1 MDMEI
6 KKIMVVGAGQMGGGI
21 AQVAAQAGYSV
32 ILHDISDD
40 LVQKGLAG
48 IRKQL
53 DKAVGK
59 EKISQ
64 ADRDAALERI
74 RTTTSLEEVRDRD
87 LVIEAV
93 VEKMEVKAEVFAT
106 LDRNAPKGAIL
117 ATNTS
122 SLPITRIG
130 ASTNRPSRVI
140 GMHFM
145 NPVPVMKLVEVI
157 NGLATAPEV
166 TATVK
171 EVAETLGKVP
181 VECRDVPGFVSNRVL
196 MVMINE
202 AIWELYE
209 GVASAEGIDSIMK
222 MGMNHPMGP
231 LALADLIGLD
241 TVLSVM
247 NVLLEGYNDPKYRP
261 APLLRSYV
269 DAGWLG
275 RKSGRGFYDYS

>member
-1 MDMEI
+1 MAI
-6 KKIMVVGAGQMGGGI
+6 QNIMVVGAGQMGSGI
-21 AQVAAQAGYSV
+21 AQVAAQAGYSAV
-32 ILHDISDD
+32 LHDINYE
-40 LVQKGLAG
+40 LVQKGLSG
-48 IRKQL
+48 IMKQL
-53 DKAVGK
+53 DKAVSK
-59 EKISQ
+59 ERISQ

-74 RTTTSLEEVRDRD
+74 QTTTSLESAKDRD
-87 LVIEAV
+87 LVVEAV
-93 VEKMEVKAEVFAT
+93 VEKMEVKAKVFGE
-106 LDRNAPKGAIL
+106 LDQNAPESAIL

-130 ASTNRPSRVI
+130 ACTNRPGKVI

-157 NGLATAPEV
+157 NGLATDPEV
-166 TATVK
+166 TTTVK
-171 EVAETLGKVP
+171 EVAEKLGKVP

-209 GVASAEGIDSIMK
+209 GVASVEGIDSIMK

-241 TVLSVM
+241 TVLAIM
-247 NVLLEGYNDPKYRP
+247 NVLQEGYGDPKYRP

-275 RKSGRGFYDYS
+275 RKTGRGFYSYQ

>member
-1 MDMEI
+1 MAI
-6 KKIMVVGAGQMGGGI
+6 QNIMVVGAGQMGSGI
-21 AQVAAQAGYSV
+21 AQVAAQSGYSV
-32 ILHDISDD
+32 VLHDISDE
-40 LVQKGLAG
+40 LVQKGVAG
-48 IRKQL
+48 ITKQL

-59 EKISQ
+59 DKISQ
-64 ADRDAALERI
+64 ADRDSALERI
-74 RTTTSLEEVRDRD
+74 RTTTSLEAVKDRD
-87 LVIEAV
+87 LVVEAV
-93 VEKMEVKAEVFAT
+93 VEKMEVKAKVFSE
-106 LDRNAPKGAIL
+106 LDQNAPASAIL

-130 ASTNRPSRVI
+130 AATSRAGQVI

-157 NGLATAPEV
+157 NGLATDPEV
-166 TATVK
+166 TAAVK
-171 EVAETLGKVP
+171 EVAQTLGKVP

-241 TVLSVM
+241 TVLSIM

-275 RKSGRGFYDYS
+275 RKSGRGFYTYG

>member
-1 MDMEI
+1 MAV
-6 KKIMVVGAGQMGGGI
+6 KNIMVVGAGQMGSGI

-32 ILHDISDD
+32 VLHDISDD
-40 LVQKGLAG
+40 LVQKGLSG
-48 IRKQL
+48 IQKQL
-53 DKAVGK
+53 DKAVSKGK
-59 EKISQ
+59 LAE
-64 ADRDAALERI
+64 ADKDGALERI
-74 RTTTSLEEVRDRD
+74 QTTTSLESVKDRD
-87 LVIEAV
+87 LVVEAV
-93 VEKMEVKAEVFAT
+93 VEKMEIKAEVFSK
-106 LDRNAPKGAIL
+106 LDKNAPSSAIL

-130 ASTNRPSRVI
+130 ATTDRPSQVI

-157 NGLATAPEV
+157 NGLATSPEV

-171 EVAETLGKVP
+171 EVAEQLGKVP

-209 GVASAEGIDSIMK
+209 GVASVEGIDSIMK

-241 TVLSVM
+241 TVLAILNVM
-247 NVLLEGYNDPKYRP
+247 LEGYNDPKYRP
-261 APLLRSYV
+261 SPLLRSYV

-275 RKSGRGFYDYS
+275 RKSGRGFYSYE

>member
-1 MDMEI
+1 MAI
-6 KKIMVVGAGQMGGGI
+6 QNIMVVGAGQMGSGI
-21 AQVAAQAGYSV
+21 AQVAAQTGYSV
-32 ILHDISDD
+32 VLHDINYE

-48 IRKQL
+48 IHKQL

-59 EKISQ
+59 GKIAES
-64 ADRDAALERI
+64 DRDAVLERI
-74 RTTTSLEEVRDRD
+74 QTTTSLEAVKDRD
-87 LVIEAV
+87 LVVEAV
-93 VEKMEVKAEVFAT
+93 VEKMEVKAKVFSE
-106 LDRNAPKGAIL
+106 LDENAPEGAIL

-130 ASTNRPSRVI
+130 ASTNRPDRVI

-157 NGLATAPEV
+157 NGLATDPEV

-171 EVAETLGKVP
+171 EVAEKMGKVP

-209 GVASAEGIDSIMK
+209 GVASVEGIDSIMK

-241 TVLSVM
+241 TVLSIM

-275 RKSGRGFYDYS
+275 RKSGRGFYSYG